1 MVVVPALAMFSHHLP
16 PQALQRLRDG
26 LWRPL
31 VDMVGSAAKAPTA
44 TAAEMPPAASVDSP
58 VVAVEPAA
66 APTAPPVGASG
77 AGGGL
82 ETLPAGTR
90 TTAERLARLGATAIE
105 CRPLPGDAGTFRAVC
120 HVAIDP
126 AGQLQ
131 RVFQAVGRDP
141 AAALERLLDDVEPW
155 RRGAMPTAGRPPR

>member
-16 PQALQRLRDG
+16 PQAMQRVREG

-44 TAAEMPPAASVDSP
+44 TAAELPPAAAVDSP
-58 VVAVEPAA
+58 VVAAEPGAI
-66 APTAPPVGASG
+66 PTVPPVGASG
-77 AGGGL
+77 AGL

-90 TTAERLARLGATAIE
+90 TTAERLARLGATAID
-105 CRPLPGDAGTFRAVC
+105 CRPLPGDAGAFRAVC

-131 RVFQAVGRDP
+131 RVFQAVGHDP

-155 RRGAMPTAGRPPR
+155 RRGATPTAGRPPR